1 MRMRKFLTLSALAA
15 TLIAAPA
22 FAQGRGPAPRDHGR
36 DLARG
41 MDLDRAGAMLSNPMV
56 QDGAAAIIAEFAD
69 ALLQTRVGPL
79 AALTDPRDDVRPGDT
94 LGDLARRDDPYFDRR
109 LRDNSKRAV
118 GAAGAALGAA
128 GQMNRELEATA
139 ARLRAVMSKLDRAY

>member
-1 MRMRKFLTLSALAA
+1 MRMRKLLVPSILALAVMA
-15 TLIAAPA
+15 SPAA
-22 FAQGRGPAPRDHGR
+22 AQDRRPAP
-36 DLARG
+36 RG

-56 QDGAAAIIAEFAD
+56 QDGAAAIIADFAD

-109 LRDNSKRAV
+109 LRDNSKRLV

-128 GQMNRELEATA
+128 GQMSRELEATA
-139 ARLRAVMSKLDRAY
+139 ARLRAVMDRVGSAY

>member
-1 MRMRKFLTLSALAA
+1 MRKILTLSAVAAILVATPALAQ
-15 TLIAAPA
+15 P
-22 FAQGRGPAPRDHGR
+22 RGPAPRDLG
-36 DLARG
+36 RG

-109 LRDNSKRAV
+109 LRDNSKRVV

-128 GQMNRELEATA
+128 GQMSRELEATA
-139 ARLRAVMSKLDRAY
+139 ARLRAVMDRVGGAY